1 MWNDAAHIQTQAV
14 KLQASNIA
22 IVLSEYFTGYLGNAA
37 NEPSEREKGLLS
49 FSYVDLSSSP
59 SLSLLEFSPRKSSPY
74 SLQF

>member
-37 NEPSEREKGLLS
+37 NEPSEREKGSPGSSAQFPSLMSIFRLHLLS
-49 FSYVDLSSSP
+49 
-59 SLSLLEFSPRKSSPY
+59 PY
-74 SLQF
+74 